1 MRWPLSCTLSR
12 SLARLCIFCRVILQY
27 GLLKGFLMKKLS
39 SLLAAAV
46 IACIGMSDAH
56 AARHSPGINKACKK
70 VLSATDRSKFIYKN
84 SAPLR
89 VGGIGSPIRGFRE
102 EPTLIMNQNVSSR
115 GTATILD
122 AKGKKIGSC
131 PWASAHGHSGG
142 RYRCTMKTQ
151 SLRRSATSSGGKP
164 TGYFKITPT
173 TCVEV
178 PDLGRCYGSVK
189 GLCNRTLR

>member
-1 MRWPLSCTLSR
+1 
-12 SLARLCIFCRVILQY
+12 
-27 GLLKGFLMKKLS
+27 MKKLS
-39 SLLAAAV
+39 YLLAAAV
-46 IACIGMSDAH
+46 ITLISSTDSH
-56 AARHSPGINKACKK
+56 AARHSPGINKVCKK

-89 VGGIGSPIRGFRE
+89 RGGIGTPIVGFRD

-142 RYRCTMKTQ
+142 RYRCTMNTG

-164 TGYFKITPT
+164 TGYFKITRN

-189 GLCNRTLR
+189 GRCNRTIR